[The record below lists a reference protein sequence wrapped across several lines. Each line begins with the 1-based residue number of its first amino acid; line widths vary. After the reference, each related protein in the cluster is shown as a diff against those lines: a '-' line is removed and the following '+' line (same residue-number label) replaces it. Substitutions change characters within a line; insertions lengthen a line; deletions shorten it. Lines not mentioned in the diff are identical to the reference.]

1 MNLVAIDVAVLGA
14 GGAGYPGAFLLA
26 KSGRSV
32 MLVDPIGNLGG
43 DCLAEGCVPSKAVR
57 ESGMARAA
65 AAKNTFFGLTGA
77 TPTTNW
83 QAVLAHKDHVQNT
96 RYRQHSDQIRASSV
110 IFHQGRGRI
119 LNDHRVEV
127 QTSAG
132 ETILYEYRNLMI
144 GTGSRP
150 HILPIPGAE
159 LAMTSHHLFRLGAEF
174 PLPRRLIVIGGGY
187 IGLESASMFQHL
199 GAECVVLEATGQLLP
214 GADTELATFLLEAL
228 HQRLEIILDAKASS
242 IQTNPSGLTVAY
254 RQGGVEHQ
262 VQGDAVLLATGRE
275 SALPEGMAALGFADH
290 GYIHVGNDLRTEL
303 PHIYAPGDVNGRSM
317 LFHSAVQQS
326 RIAAHNILAGGQA
339 TQRMNFQSVPF
350 TVFTEPEAAWVGLA
364 EDAAKK
370 HSDHVSVTRYDYR
383 NDSRAQ
389 IFGETNGFIK
399 LIFDTGTSRLI
410 GAQVAG
416 MDAAHL
422 IAPLALAVQQGA
434 SADTLTSIPF
444 PHPMIA
450 EGINSAA
457 RGFRP

>member
-1 MNLVAIDVAVLGA
+1 MNSISIDVAVIGA

-32 MLVDPIGNLGG
+32 MMVDPIGNLGG

-57 ESGMARAA
+57 ESGMARNSAS
-65 AAKNTFFGLTGA
+65 KYPFFGLSAGI
-77 TPTTNW
+77 PKTNW
-83 QAVLAHKDHVQNT
+83 CEVLAHKDLVQNT
-96 RYRQHSDQIRASSV
+96 RYKQHSEDIRASTV
-110 IFHQGRGRI
+110 IFHKGRGRI
-119 LNDHRVEV
+119 LTDHQVEV

-132 ETILYEYRNLMI
+132 ETILYQYRNLII

-159 LAMTSHHLFRLGAEF
+159 LALTSHHLFRLGADL

-187 IGLESASMFQHL
+187 IGLETASMLQHL
-199 GAECVVLEATGQLLP
+199 GAECVVLEATGQLIP
-214 GADTELATFLLEAL
+214 GVDAELANFLYEAL
-228 HQRLEIILDAKASS
+228 QQRMKILLNSKVSS
-242 IQTNPSGLTVAY
+242 IEKNPSGMTVNFQ
-254 RQGGVEHQ
+254 QGGVDHQ
-262 VQGDAVLLATGRE
+262 MEGDAVLLATGRE
-275 SALPEGMAALGFADH
+275 AALPDGMANLGLADH
-290 GYIHVGNDLRTEL
+290 GAIAVENDIRTKL

-339 TQRMNFQSVPF
+339 TQRMNFLSVPF
-350 TVFTEPEAAWVGLA
+350 TVFTEPEVAWVGLS
-364 EDAAKK
+364 EDLAKK
-370 HSDHVSVTRYDYR
+370 QFGQVSVTRYDYR
-383 NDSRAQ
+383 TDSRAQ

-399 LIFDTGTSRLI
+399 LIFNTGTSRLI

-422 IAPLALAVQQGA
+422 IAPLALAIQQEVTA
-434 SADTLTSIPF
+434 ETLTSVPF
-444 PHPMIA
+444 PHPTIA

-457 RGFRP
+457 RDFCP